1 MIEDKLTESEKK
13 TKQTI
18 YKIIGRKISE
28 SRKSSRRKL
37 EGVSKKLNISVS
49 LLKSIEEGEIEK
61 IHQEIP
67 INGFIRAFAKYT
79 NTDIGEEIEKLQSSY
94 NINQKPRGI
103 HPQIPS
109 IKVRNIFLVFLSSFC
124 FLLIIIYFLNND
136 SNYDKENITDLK
148 ISIEEDYFKDEKFG
162 KNNVEYFKPK
172 IEEKISPQ
180 TIKENEKFFEII
192 FLEETWIEVYDDD
205 RTLIKSG
212 LFKIG
217 DMLDFEFKTL
227 ESDVFIKSGNLG
239 GFQIYFKDEFFAP
252 FGYSGEVSKGFL
264 LKEKI
269 KKLKQKKVVNNEH

>member
-103 HPQIPS
+103 HPQIPYKS
-109 IKVRNIFLVFLSSFC
+109 
-124 FLLIIIYFLNND
+124 LLL
-136 SNYDKENITDLK
+136 
-148 ISIEEDYFKDEKFG
+148 
-162 KNNVEYFKPK
+162 
-172 IEEKISPQ
+172 Q
-180 TIKENEKFFEII
+180 EII
-192 FLEETWIEVYDDD
+192 FLLHEADC
-205 RTLIKSG
+205 
-212 LFKIG
+212 
-217 DMLDFEFKTL
+217 
-227 ESDVFIKSGNLG
+227 
-239 GFQIYFKDEFFAP
+239 
-252 FGYSGEVSKGFL
+252 
-264 LKEKI
+264 
-269 KKLKQKKVVNNEH
+269 

>member
-79 NTDIGEEIEKLQSSY
+79 NTDIGEELEKLQSSY
-94 NINQKPRGI
+94 IINQKPRGI